1 MPRDFVKY
9 GYDSDGFVSEFGDI
23 KQPSKRDRSRLFTML
38 DQLEDWFG
46 HGIYEKR
53 IEQTEYGQVK
63 VTIEFDGDA
72 WVDREERADRLERM
86 LQWLVLKLSA
96 EELRYL
102 GIVPRTADPAAFT
115 AEQLLAGLTEQFDQ
129 FAKADDRLRGKRRP

>member
-1 MPRDFVKY
+1 MPRDITSY
-9 GYDSDGFVSEFGDI
+9 GYTGDGLKVEMGDI
-23 KQPSKRDRSRLFTML
+23 KRPSARDRTKLFNLL
-38 DQLEDWFG
+38 DQLEDFYG

-53 IEQTEYGQVK
+53 LEQDEYGQVR

-72 WVDREERADRLERM
+72 WVDREDRADRLERM

-102 GIVPRTADPAAFT
+102 GIVPRTADPASFT
-115 AEQLLAGLTEQFDQ
+115 GEQLLAGLREQFDE
-129 FAKADDRLRGKRRP
+129 FEKADARLRGKRRT